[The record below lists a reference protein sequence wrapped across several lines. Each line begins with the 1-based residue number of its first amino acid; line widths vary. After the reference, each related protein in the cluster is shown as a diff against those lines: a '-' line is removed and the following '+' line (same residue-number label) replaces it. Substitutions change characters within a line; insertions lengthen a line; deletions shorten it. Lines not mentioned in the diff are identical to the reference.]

1 MSSLPSP
8 SSLTLGGSHGFALLQ
23 APAQGVEV
31 SRHDVTPEVG
41 AAVVVVTFVSQE
53 EQLATGGDDGGH
65 PVGLVGL

>member
-1 MSSLPSP
+1 M
-8 SSLTLGGSHGFALLQ
+8 
-23 APAQGVEV
+23 EV